1 MLRAFIVPMGHH
13 EQIGIDNTRYRAE
26 RAQLPRWRRFDWLGL
41 VALIVS
47 LGLWLILI
55 PVLWHGV
62 QLMARLFG

>member
-1 MLRAFIVPMGHH
+1 LLRAFIVPMGHH